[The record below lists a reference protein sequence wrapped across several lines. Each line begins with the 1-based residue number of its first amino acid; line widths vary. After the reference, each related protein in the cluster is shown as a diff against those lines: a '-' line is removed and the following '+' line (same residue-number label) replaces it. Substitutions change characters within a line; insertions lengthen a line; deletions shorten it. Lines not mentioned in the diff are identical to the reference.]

1 MGAVKYISGFSGI
14 QHAKQNLRRSSHV
27 GSDLTSGNTV
37 LNPSET
43 FDAQAC
49 FVYLNGVLLKEGSS
63 EDYTLSGNNTI
74 TFTTAVDATDI
85 VEVISYNFTN
95 PTLPETM
102 VETDHTITSGE
113 SNLHSTAVTG
123 ASYTASTD
131 TLTKTGGFT
140 NNSAGDVISVTAS
153 PTSGS
158 LAVGRYRILTKT
170 DNNNV
175 VLVTVNDEPL
185 TYSTDSASANIDF
198 TNLFSKRAN
207 NLTLQSKALVFL
219 NGMLLVENTDFFR
232 DTQAITIDSTVN
244 LQQNHVVA
252 IRHFGSFV
260 FPNSSEASHT
270 GIEILDDAESTLL
283 TSADVGTS
291 NTTSVFKIE
300 VSARHATAT
309 NTTYR
314 LAQFVVRA
322 EKNSASD
329 CTMTRLTDTG
339 DIGADFE
346 VIHEGGYSSYS
357 SATDGKI
364 ALAVHAD
371 ANYWYVY
378 LINRS
383 GHTIVSGFKASAI
396 SS

>member
-1 MGAVKYISGFSGI
+1 MP
-14 QHAKQNLRRSSHV
+14 
-27 GSDLTSGNTV
+27 V
-37 LNPSET
+37 LNPS
-43 FDAQAC
+43 
-49 FVYLNGVLLKEGSS
+49 VSGVIIG
-63 EDYTLSGNNTI
+63 T
-74 TFTTAVDATDI
+74 
-85 VEVISYNFTN
+85 TN
-95 PTLPETM
+95 PTFAGARDATTGTFNGSSTRYDQAIKYSKVAGARGNTYNINRYFIEF
-102 VETDHTITSGE
+102 DTSGI
-113 SNLHSTAVTG
+113 SVTP
-123 ASYTASTD
+123 TD
-131 TLTKTGGFT
+131 AELSLYGFT

-185 TYSTDSASANIDF
+185 TYSTNSASANIDF